1 MPDDSNSLESYL
13 SCRLIALDKHP
24 GVRPIGVGEILRRI
38 IGKVIITTIKPQIMD
53 SAGSLQLCAGQHAGC
68 EAAIHAMTQIFD
80 DEATDALLLVDAT
93 NAFNSINRKVLLHN
107 IQFICPPM
115 AIYTINCYSKSS
127 RLFIQG
133 GGELSSSEGTTQGD
147 SIAMPMYAMGIVPLL
162 DNIKKTSASEVK
174 HAAYADDLAGAGKLK
189 NLRTWWDNVTEI
201 GPLLGYFPRPDKS
214 WLIVK
219 PELFQS
225 AVTAFAD
232 TDLQITIDGHSYL
245 GGYIGTSTSKEEH
258 IITKVRKWVEQI
270 EKLSSIAK
278 YEPQAAYA
286 AYVSGF
292 RHRFTYSIRTTP
304 NIQNLLRPLDHVIDT
319 KLIPALTDNQ
329 TISRNE
335 RLLLALPVRLGG
347 LGIDIVADIS
357 STEFENSKLICS
369 SLIREIV
376 QQNNEHSTEI
386 QTPEAHLR
394 TRIIKEKSDRQ
405 KQQLQQI
412 RESDSGIA

>member
-1 MPDDSNSLESYL
+1 M
-13 SCRLIALDKHP
+13 
-24 GVRPIGVGEILRRI
+24 
-38 IGKVIITTIKPQIMD
+38 QW
-53 SAGSLQLCAGQHAGC
+53 
-68 EAAIHAMTQIFD
+68 
-80 DEATDALLLVDAT
+80 
-93 NAFNSINRKVLLHN
+93 VLYHCLT
-107 IQFICPPM
+107 
-115 AIYTINCYSKSS
+115 AS
-127 RLFIQG
+127 
-133 GGELSSSEGTTQGD
+133 
-147 SIAMPMYAMGIVPLL
+147 
-162 DNIKKTSASEVK
+162 KTSASEVQ
-174 HAAYADDLAGAGKLK
+174 HAAYADDLSGAGKLK
-189 NLRTWWDNVTEI
+189 NLRKRWDNVTEI
-201 GPLLGYFPRPDKS
+201 GPFLGYFPRPDKS

-258 IITKVRKWVEQI
+258 ITTKVRKLVEQI
-270 EKLSSIAK
+270 DKLSSIAK

-286 AYVSGF
+286 DCVSGF
-292 RHRFTYSIRTTP
+292 SHKFTYSIRTTP
-304 NIQNLLRPLDHVIDT
+304 NIPNLLRPLDHVIDT

-357 STEFENSKLICS
+357 STEFENSKLIFS
-369 SLIREIV
+369 SLTREIV

-386 QTPEAHLR
+386 HTPEAHLR
-394 TRIIKEKSDRQ
+394 IRIIKKSDRQ

-412 RESDSGIA
+412 RESISHEQLRANDLAQLKCAPSWLTALPLKSESYNLAKREFLDALALRYRWCLRRLPTDCACGKKFTVDYGLSCCKGGYIHRRHDEARDLFCKITK